1 MSVQQTMM
9 GLVYQGNGTL
19 SLQERPVPTILS
31 PKDAVLR
38 VTRSAICTS
47 DLHIKNGAVPRAK
60 EGVILGHE
68 FVGVVTEI
76 GSDVHHLAVGDRVAA
91 NCITFCGD
99 CWFCRQGYI
108 NNCEQGGWELGC
120 RIDGCQAEFVRVPF
134 ADMGLCKIPD
144 SVSDEDALFLGDIV
158 SSGYFG
164 AELAEITPGDTVA
177 VIGAGPVGMCAM
189 QSAKI
194 FGAGKITALDIDQ
207 KRLDYAKEKNLCDVT
222 IHCDGRNLQ
231 EEIRKIAD
239 HNGADAVIECA
250 GSSESFQTAWQIA
263 RPNAVVAIVAMYEEA
278 QSLPLHQMYG
288 KNLIF
293 KTGGVDAVHCQRL
306 MKLIEAGR
314 FPTDFLISHRAP
326 LNDIL
331 EGYRIFEN
339 KLDGCI
345 KWVVTP
351 YER

>member
-1 MSVQQTMM
+1 MR
-9 GLVYQGNGTL
+9 N
-19 SLQERPVPTILS
+19 
-31 PKDAVLR
+31 
-38 VTRSAICTS
+38 
-47 DLHIKNGAVPRAK
+47 
-60 EGVILGHE
+60 
-68 FVGVVTEI
+68 
-76 GSDVHHLAVGDRVAA
+76 AVGKNLRRRKDYRA
-91 NCITFCGD
+91 
-99 CWFCRQGYI
+99 GY
-108 NNCEQGGWELGC
+108 
-120 RIDGCQAEFVRVPF
+120 RP
-134 ADMGLCKIPD
+134 
-144 SVSDEDALFLGDIV
+144 
-158 SSGYFG
+158 
-164 AELAEITPGDTVA
+164 
-177 VIGAGPVGMCAM
+177 
-189 QSAKI
+189 
-194 FGAGKITALDIDQ
+194 

-222 IHCDGRNLQ
+222 IHCDGRDLQ
-231 EEIRKIAD
+231 EEIRKITD